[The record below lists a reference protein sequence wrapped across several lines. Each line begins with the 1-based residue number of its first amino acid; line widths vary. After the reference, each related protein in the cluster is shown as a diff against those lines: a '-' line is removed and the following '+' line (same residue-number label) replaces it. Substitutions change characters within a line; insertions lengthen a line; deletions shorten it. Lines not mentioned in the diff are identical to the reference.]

1 MDETAILKLV
11 NEIDEVD
18 FREFWWGS
26 SLLDKCSQVKDP
38 RIVNMLLVRH
48 QHLGNKEADSAHL
61 LRNTIKEIEGPDFRT
76 LWSHIDHPAKQ
87 REARSDYWQQD
98 FWQNAAGL
106 VLGEIGGAPT
116 LKKTNDR
123 LIPSYSSQYDILG
136 KLAVHLLTRYSQIR
150 HQGEPRIVVQD
161 VKTGK
166 TSEVPS
172 RKVDQEIYERQ
183 LLRRKQEN
191 RLFEP
196 VDKDLLEGLSR
207 NLSMMPPNVIPAPMN
222 AIRKMLLGV
231 PTINATE
238 TSYLINQEG
247 AITGG
252 VTKFPDG
259 RHLFIAGENP
269 DVHTMIILSFIF
281 FASTIPRSDQVIFS
295 NWAGLSEKEWS
306 QNHGEAFAMTLYN
319 YFLEIREQGNDLP
332 PEITGLVNTLLEKGA
347 VPSLAKEL
355 TPEVREVFRK
365 MFAL

>member
-1 MDETAILKLV
+1 MDQAAILKLV
-11 NEIDEVD
+11 SEIDTVD

-26 SLLDKCSQVKDP
+26 SLLDKCNQVKDP

-76 LWSHIDHPAKQ
+76 LWSHIDHAANQ
-87 REARSDYWQQD
+87 REARSDYGQQD

-166 TSEVPS
+166 TSKVPS

-183 LLRRKQEN
+183 MLRRKQEN
-191 RLFEP
+191 RFFVP
-196 VDKDLLEGLSR
+196 VDMDLLDGLSK
-207 NLSMMPPNVIPAPMN
+207 NLSMLPPNSVPASMN
-222 AIRKMLLGV
+222 AIRRMLLDV
-231 PTINATE
+231 PTTKANE
-238 TSYLINQEG
+238 TSYLMNREG
-247 AITGG
+247 AVTGG
-252 VTKFPDG
+252 VTRSPDG

-269 DVHTMIILSFIF
+269 DVHTMIIASFIM
-281 FASTIPRSDQVIFS
+281 FASTIPRSSQVVFS

-306 QNHGEAFAMTLYN
+306 QNHREAFAMTLYN
-319 YFLEIREQGNDLP
+319 YFLEIREQDNDLP
-332 PEITGLVNTLLEKGA
+332 PEIMGLVNTLLEKGA

-355 TPEVREVFRK
+355 TPEVREVLRK
-365 MFAL
+365 MFVL